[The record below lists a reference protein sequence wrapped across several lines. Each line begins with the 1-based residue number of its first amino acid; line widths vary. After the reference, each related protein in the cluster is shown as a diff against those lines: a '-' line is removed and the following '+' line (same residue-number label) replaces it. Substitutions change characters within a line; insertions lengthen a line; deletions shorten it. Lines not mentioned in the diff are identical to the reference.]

1 MTEKWEKQLLAVK
14 EIMLEEKRLHNN
26 VVESIERLI
35 DENPTSEKRILEWIH
50 EVISENDLHYNI

>member
-35 DENPTSEKRILEWIH
+35 DKNPTSEKRILEWIH

>member
-50 EVISENDLHYNI
+50 GVISENDLHYNI

>member
-1 MTEKWEKQLLAVK
+1 MTEKLEKQLLAVK

>member
-1 MTEKWEKQLLAVK
+1 MTEKLEKQLLAVK

-35 DENPTSEKRILEWIH
+35 DENPTSEKRILEWIY

>member
-1 MTEKWEKQLLAVK
+1 MLAVK

-35 DENPTSEKRILEWIH
+35 DENPTSEKRILEWIY